1 MPLAGIAVETLAV
14 LGLIGAW
21 ALSPR
26 LHSFGA
32 VGWAGLAAAGLSVA
46 LLASPWRAPA
56 LGALAW
62 SGYVVAAD
70 SAVFSLRGR
79 SMIRSGPQAFAWL
92 VILSIFLW
100 LPFEWYNL
108 RLAGWYRSGMPAGLE
123 RYLLL
128 GWSFACIWP
137 ALFETSD
144 LFLALARRD
153 APAAGR
159 GSCPG
164 VPAVVATVAAGGACL
179 VVPLLVPRLD
189 VGEHLL
195 PLVAV
200 GFLLVLDPLNAISGG
215 PSLWRGW
222 SNGGRERLVGLAAAG
237 VFCGLLAD
245 GLNYP
250 ADAKW
255 HGIASLGAGLKLF
268 EMPLAGY
275 AACAVF
281 GPQAYA
287 MHGFTAR
294 LLGRPLAAVPSGPA
308 AAEGRGRGGPVVLR

>member
-1 MPLAGIAVETLAV
+1 MPLAGIAVETLAAV
-14 LGLIGAW
+14 GLIGAW

-26 LHSFGA
+26 LYSFGA
-32 VGWAGLAAAGLSVA
+32 LGWTGLATAGLSVA

-144 LFLALARRD
+144 LFLALAHRD

-159 GSCPG
+159 GSRPG
-164 VPAVVATVAAGGACL
+164 ILAVLATVAAGGACL
-179 VVPLLVPRLD
+179 VVPLFD

-195 PLVAV
+195 PLAAV
-200 GFLLVLDPLNAISGG
+200 GFLLVVDPLNATTGG
-215 PSLWRGW
+215 PSLWRDW

-245 GLNYP
+245 GLNYA

-255 HGIASLGAGLKLF
+255 HAIASLGAGLKLF

-275 AACAVF
+275 AACAAF

-287 MHGFTAR
+287 MHGFASR
-294 LLGRPLAAVPSGPA
+294 VLGRPLATVPSGSA
-308 AAEGRGRGGPVVLR
+308 SAEGSGRGGPVVLR